1 MPDAAVTPAE
11 LRPALQA
18 KLSAAVWPLFYM
30 REQEKA
36 QLTSNLDP
44 RALVAQ
50 FVTPARGVYATA
62 ETFAKGQSADFE
74 AWYRGWLDGLTPEQ
88 RELWKQLRQCRVDQ
102 EHGAG
107 PDLTTYEVD
116 ITDHIWMHS
125 EGMQQGVPGVERP
138 RSMKH
143 CVRFTGYSTQLASA
157 VMAQWLA
164 LSQRFADACAPRRR
178 ERSTHALSKP

>member
-1 MPDAAVTPAE
+1 MPDAVVSPAE

-50 FVTPARGVYATA
+50 FVTPARGVYATG
-62 ETFAKGQSADFE
+62 ETFAKGQGADFE
-74 AWYRGWLDGLTPEQ
+74 GWYRGWLGSLMPEQ

-107 PDLTTYEVD
+107 PDLTTYEID
-116 ITDHIWMHS
+116 ITDYIWMHS
-125 EGMQQGVPGVERP
+125 EGMHQGVPGVERP
-138 RSMKH
+138 RSLKQ
-143 CVRFTGYSTQLASA
+143 CVRFTAYPTRLASE
-157 VMAQWLA
+157 VMELWLA
-164 LSQRFADACAPRRR
+164 LSQRFVDDFMRDHTRLLP
-178 ERSTHALSKP
+178 